1 MSLQLRCNPSLTEK
15 LFSPPKRTLKVEIW
29 IVQLACLVSFG
40 GDPCQ
45 NLCHPQSCSRRE
57 VRMPAH
63 EQLAFGMA
71 NRTGQLASSSLPT
84 LAKEEA
90 LQQRTR

>member
-1 MSLQLRCNPSLTEK
+1 
-15 LFSPPKRTLKVEIW
+15 
-29 IVQLACLVSFG
+29 
-40 GDPCQ
+40 
-45 NLCHPQSCSRRE
+45 
-57 VRMPAH
+57 MPAH

-90 LQQRTR
+90 LQQRTRRCSTTGLIFNKLVFAKSLSVSGQIFSR